1 MKNIIKSENKKSNFS
16 EILSGFSDLI
26 PKQKTSQALV
36 YLGISMIT
44 GLFGLSREFLNIFGG
59 NEFIL
64 GSLLF
69 SWFLLLAAG
78 YWIGSFPFTRFI
90 KNDPMAVGFLFLTLS
105 PVLSLLLLHFGSPL
119 LFQNSHTACFWGIS
133 GFSLLVFAP
142 LSGLIG
148 VLFRHFSVSLGESSG
163 KNDLLPALSWVGF
176 GALIGALIYFAL
188 GFLPLK
194 NVQIILIISLLNL
207 AFGWTM
213 VYRSKRILLNI
224 IAFLLNVFILILLIA
239 FNFQALLTSQHMTE
253 GTAIIKQQES
263 AFGQLTVGVQNG
275 KTNYY
280 TGTTSYFPT
289 REDQS
294 IEESV
299 HFTLLQL
306 FKPQSVLL
314 ISGSDTRY
322 LAEMQKYKLKHIDVL
337 EADPAMIPLIKTHNA
352 LNTSGAINY
361 IEEDPATYLLN
372 TTTKY
377 DVIMLLLPDPTT
389 LQLNRYYTLEFFKSL
404 NKRLN
409 ENGIVYANLDKNSSQ
424 SNEMNS
430 VIFYTMKKTFR
441 HAILIPGAQSHFVAS
456 INQLSIKLAGKAMD
470 KGIVTKHLNTNP
482 NDTLLRNRTETTM
495 KGLSTEIKLNR
506 DYHPGAFFS
515 LISLSMPSTDGL
527 SIGLSVVIILLLAFY
542 LFKGKAKRISVFLT
556 GLTVLSMTILL
567 LMSYQAIF
575 GNLYLM
581 MGILISMIL
590 AGSGIGIRIQQ
601 KMEKEENAPSL
612 PAIQVMIGS
621 YCILI
626 LFFLLGIREIS
637 TSTIL
642 ITAVFIT
649 LLLAGGILTGLQL
662 TAINATIKEEEG
674 NLINSLYLALM
685 IGMAI
690 GALLGITL
698 LFPIVGLILSCIIF
712 GILNAALGFIFY

>member
-1 MKNIIKSENKKSNFS
+1 
-16 EILSGFSDLI
+16 
-26 PKQKTSQALV
+26 
-36 YLGISMIT
+36 
-44 GLFGLSREFLNIFGG
+44 
-59 NEFIL
+59 
-64 GSLLF
+64 
-69 SWFLLLAAG
+69 
-78 YWIGSFPFTRFI
+78 
-90 KNDPMAVGFLFLTLS
+90 MAVGFLFLTLS

-441 HAILIPGAQSHFVAS
+441 HAILIPGAQSHFVA
-456 INQLSIKLAGKAMD
+456 
-470 KGIVTKHLNTNP
+470 
-482 NDTLLRNRTETTM
+482 
-495 KGLSTEIKLNR
+495 
-506 DYHPGAFFS
+506 
-515 LISLSMPSTDGL
+515 
-527 SIGLSVVIILLLAFY
+527 
-542 LFKGKAKRISVFLT
+542 
-556 GLTVLSMTILL
+556 
-567 LMSYQAIF
+567 
-575 GNLYLM
+575 
-581 MGILISMIL
+581 
-590 AGSGIGIRIQQ
+590 
-601 KMEKEENAPSL
+601 
-612 PAIQVMIGS
+612 
-621 YCILI
+621 
-626 LFFLLGIREIS
+626 
-637 TSTIL
+637 
-642 ITAVFIT
+642 
-649 LLLAGGILTGLQL
+649 
-662 TAINATIKEEEG
+662 
-674 NLINSLYLALM
+674 
-685 IGMAI
+685 
-690 GALLGITL
+690 
-698 LFPIVGLILSCIIF
+698 
-712 GILNAALGFIFY
+712 